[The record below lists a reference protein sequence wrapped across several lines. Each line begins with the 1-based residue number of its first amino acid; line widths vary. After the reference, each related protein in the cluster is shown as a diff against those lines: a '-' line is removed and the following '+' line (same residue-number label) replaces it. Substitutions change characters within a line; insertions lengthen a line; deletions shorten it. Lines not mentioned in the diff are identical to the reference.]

1 MKIKKYTYYKNGDYH
16 HYYEGKNGLHIYH
29 GLVNWYNHQ
38 FIKQLGYI
46 YQEKQKG
53 FWIKNKI
60 NMIDNQ

>member
-1 MKIKKYTYYKNGDYH
+1 MKIKKYTYYKDGDYQ

-46 YQEKQKG
+46 YIK
-53 FWIKNKI
+53 KNKKVFG
-60 NMIDNQ
+60 